1 MKRNIIKEYQVL
13 GQTCSFYF
21 IVQVISDKNE
31 SIFEQHKKLF
41 KKNLYF
47 FLLNSIY
54 IT

>member
-1 MKRNIIKEYQVL
+1 MKRNIIKEYH
-13 GQTCSFYF
+13 YF

>member
-31 SIFEQHKKLF
+31 SIFEHKKLF
-41 KKNLYF
+41 KK
-47 FLLNSIY
+47 IY
-54 IT
+54 IFFF